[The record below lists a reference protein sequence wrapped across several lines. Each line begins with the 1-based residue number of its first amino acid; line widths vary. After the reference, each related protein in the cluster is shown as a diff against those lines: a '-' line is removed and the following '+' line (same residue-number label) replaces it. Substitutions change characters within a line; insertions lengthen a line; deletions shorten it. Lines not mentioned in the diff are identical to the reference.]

1 MKKISRVASML
12 GLVAL
17 SLNLTSCLS
26 KVTFDE
32 FCTAVKNKTVEEYTK
47 VTFSGKVTSEGITLD
62 MSGASA
68 SWKDNDWDVTGSAA
82 QVLIGGVLMATTVD
96 MYTVKE
102 DSSLNYYTGSG
113 FKVENKE
120 DTKNYTE
127 FNSSGYLVVVTD
139 GSNTLKASYSK

>member
-47 VTFSGKVTSEGITLD
+47 VTFSGKVTIEGITLD

-82 QVLIGGVLMATTVD
+82 QVLMGGGLMTMTVD